1 MSGVT
6 GFAELEA
13 AKSLL
18 LESLTRGIP
27 EDDILPA
34 LQQLET
40 FRNSLWQADHLL
52 IQAVER
58 SDLTAKHCV
67 SSVEKLVA
75 QALRISHGDA
85 KRRVRAA
92 AALGR
97 RSSMLGE
104 PLPPLRPELAAA
116 QAAGEVSPFVV
127 EVIERTLTKV
137 EILAPDQVADTEQIL
152 VGHGRVFEPVE
163 LGKICDRI
171 VDHIDPDG
179 TRPRDAI
186 QHDRRALHLSRCRD
200 GMTKLEGRLTPA
212 ASARVRA
219 VLEPLAAPR
228 PTVEPGPQGGEK
240 AVPDLRGREHRLHDA
255 LDEACA
261 RLLRAGDVPAS
272 GGTPATVIITIT
284 EDQLRAA
291 ADHAANQAADQAK
304 TRKATGL
311 STDACGAGF
320 ATGLGFGTVET
331 STGDVLSIAE
341 AFRLAAEAEIVSV
354 VMTGTGRPLHLGR
367 TRRCAS
373 VSQTFALIARD
384 GGCSFPGCTVPPE
397 WCERHHITGWASGGL
412 TDIDNL
418 TLLCGYHHTYFAQA
432 GWTAVI
438 SADGLPEWRPPH
450 WQDRGRQP
458 LINHRIRQR
467 HRERILV

>member
-1 MSGVT
+1 
-6 GFAELEA
+6 
-13 AKSLL
+13 
-18 LESLTRGIP
+18 
-27 EDDILPA
+27 
-34 LQQLET
+34 
-40 FRNSLWQADHLL
+40 
-52 IQAVER
+52 
-58 SDLTAKHCV
+58 
-67 SSVEKLVA
+67 
-75 QALRISHGDA
+75 
-85 KRRVRAA
+85 
-92 AALGR
+92 
-97 RSSMLGE
+97 
-104 PLPPLRPELAAA
+104 
-116 QAAGEVSPFVV
+116 
-127 EVIERTLTKV
+127 
-137 EILAPDQVADTEQIL
+137 
-152 VGHGRVFEPVE
+152 
-163 LGKICDRI
+163 
-171 VDHIDPDG
+171 
-179 TRPRDAI
+179 
-186 QHDRRALHLSRCRD
+186 
-200 GMTKLEGRLTPA
+200 MTKLEGRLTPA

-272 GGTPATVIITIT
+272 GGTPATVIITMT
-284 EDQLRAA
+284 EDQLR
-291 ADHAANQAADQAK
+291 QATDQA
-304 TRKATGL
+304 TSQASNGASNGAATDQASRQRSGL
-311 STDACGAGF
+311 SDDACGAGF

-341 AFRLAAEAEIVSV
+341 ALRLAAEAEIVSV

-450 WQDRGRQP
+450 WQDRNRQP

-467 HRERILV
+467 HRLQV